1 MNNIIERLS
10 YDKHFRYSTI
20 KNILRILAGIGL
32 CFSALLIAGVLLIVA
47 EILGFVEE
55 L

>member
-20 KNILRILAGIGL
+20 KNVLRIVAGVGFCL
-32 CFSALLIAGVLLIVA
+32 SMFFLAGVLLILA